1 MLRLSRSLAR
11 FVVVGS
17 IGFVVDGGVMQ
28 LITWTTGVSP
38 LLARAFSFPLALS
51 VTWALNRTWTFETGR
66 ERAPLSQYRR
76 YVAVQIAGF
85 IINYAI
91 FAGLVMTGGLWRDW
105 PLLALA
111 VGALISMIF
120 TYVLSRLHVFSAT
133 P

>member
-38 LLARAFSFPLALS
+38 LVARAFSFPLALS
-51 VTWALNRTWTFETGR
+51 VTWAMNRTWTFETGR
-66 ERAPLSQYRR
+66 ERAPLAQYRR

-85 IINYAI
+85 LINYAI

-111 VGALISMIF
+111 VGALNSMIF